1 MTAAYDVG
9 RSNPES
15 GSFPRGSGGGGGAAD
30 DSALMSAIA
39 DGDSQ
44 ALKALYDR
52 HAGLVFT
59 VALRIVRDRT
69 EAEDLL
75 TEIFFELW
83 QKRDRYNAM
92 RGSPVSYLLTL
103 ARSRAIDRKRRKRL
117 TYDGTLDTLSAASEH
132 PSPAQATESNEQG
145 QLISRCFD
153 RLDASQRQAI
163 EAAFYDGLSHSEVA
177 TKLARPLGTIK
188 TQIRQG
194 LLRLRECLGRFFD
207 STDVAAEFGARGRE
221 AT

>member
-1 MTAAYDVG
+1 MTAAHDVD
-9 RSNPES
+9 RSNPHS
-15 GSFPRGSGGGGGAAD
+15 GSFARASAATPD
-30 DSALMSAIA
+30 DFELMSSIA
-39 DGDSQ
+39 DGDPQ

-59 VALRIVRDRT
+59 VCLRIVRDRS

-83 QKRDRYNAM
+83 AKRDRYNAM

-117 TYDGTLDTLSAASEH
+117 TYDGTLDSGSAASEQ
-132 PSPAQATESNEQG
+132 PSPAEASESKERG
-145 QLISRCFD
+145 QLLSRCFD
-153 RLDASQRQAI
+153 RLDAAQRQAI
-163 EAAFYDGLSHSEVA
+163 EHAFYDGLSHSEVA

-207 STDVAAEFGARGRE
+207 SSDIAMRE
-221 AT
+221 REPT

>member
-1 MTAAYDVG
+1 
-9 RSNPES
+9 
-15 GSFPRGSGGGGGAAD
+15 
-30 DSALMSAIA
+30 MSSIA
-39 DGDSQ
+39 DGDPQ
-44 ALKALYDR
+44 ALRALYDR

-59 VALRIVRDRT
+59 VCLRIVRDRS

-117 TYDGTLDTLSAASEH
+117 TYDGTLESVSAASDQ
-132 PSPAQATESNEQG
+132 PSPADASQSNEQG
-145 QLISRCFD
+145 QLLTRCFD

-163 EAAFYDGLSHSEVA
+163 ECAFYDGLSHSEVA

-207 STDVAAEFGARGRE
+207 STDVAMQSAARGRE
-221 AT
+221 ST

>member
-1 MTAAYDVG
+1 MTAAYDVDG
-9 RSNPES
+9 DNTDDAPSR
-15 GSFPRGSGGGGGAAD
+15 GGGGGDGARSSAAGD
-30 DSALMSAIA
+30 DFALMRGIA
-39 DGDSQ
+39 AGDPM
-44 ALKALYDR
+44 ALRSLFDR

-59 VALRIVRDRT
+59 VCLRIVRDRA

-117 TYDGTLDTLSAASEH
+117 TYDTLLENVNTASSAPTPADAS
-132 PSPAQATESNEQG
+132 ESNERG
-145 QLISRCFD
+145 QLLTRCFD
-153 RLDASQRQAI
+153 RLDSTQRQAI
-163 EAAFYDGLSHSEVA
+163 ECAFYDGLSHSEVA

-207 STDVAAEFGARGRE
+207 STDVAAGGRE
-221 AT
+221 ST

>member
-30 DSALMSAIA
+30 DFALMSAIA

-92 RGSPVSYLLTL
+92 RGSPVST
-103 ARSRAIDRKRRKRL
+103 ARSTRCRRPASTRRRLKRL
-117 TYDGTLDTLSAASEH
+117 NRT
-132 PSPAQATESNEQG
+132 
-145 QLISRCFD
+145 SR
-153 RLDASQRQAI
+153 
-163 EAAFYDGLSHSEVA
+163 GN
-177 TKLARPLGTIK
+177 
-188 TQIRQG
+188 
-194 LLRLRECLGRFFD
+194 
-207 STDVAAEFGARGRE
+207 
-221 AT
+221 